1 MDVGAGLTLFGV
13 AAGSAKVIEKIL
25 GPTAEYI
32 GDNMRGWTEKGATNV
47 SKIFQKA
54 EEKLGDEINEEGAVP
69 PKVLKEILDSG
80 FFCDD
85 ELGQEYFGGVLASSR
100 TSVSRDDRGATYAAL
115 VSRMTTYQI
124 RAHYVLYHIAKR
136 VYDGCGAE
144 IWNFSDRE
152 QLQIFIPQESFLASF
167 EFTLE
172 EEPKVGSI
180 ITHIFFGL
188 QKEELV
194 DKGLSYGPQEL
205 IRSKFADAPSAGF
218 LFRPSGL
225 GIELFHWAYGMGD
238 VDMRSFLNPNI
249 IFSPQPEVLIPSN
262 AVATKPF
269 VASSQRG

>member
-100 TSVSRDDRGATYAAL
+100 TSVSRDDRGATYVAL
-115 VSRMTTYQI
+115 IGRMTTYQI
-124 RAHYVLYHIAKR
+124 RAHYVLYHIVKQ
-136 VYDGCGAE
+136 VYNGCGALMSTLDRHQLE
-144 IWNFSDRE
+144 IFVPFD
-152 QLQIFIPQESFLASF
+152 SFLASLDF
-167 EFTLE
+167 VPE
-172 EEPKVGSI
+172 EEQKTIPI
-180 ITHIFFGL
+180 ITHVFFGL
-188 QKEELV
+188 ARDELL
-194 DKGLSYGPQEL
+194 DTDFTYGPPEYMKSQ
-205 IRSKFADAPSAGF
+205 FAGASGAGI
-218 LFRPSGL
+218 LFRPSVL
-225 GIELFHWAYGMGD
+225 GVELFHWAHGMGD
-238 VDMRSFLNPNI
+238 IEVTSFFEKST
-249 IFSPQPEVLIPSN
+249 IFSPKPDVSIPTD
-262 AVATKPF
+262 AIATKQFVATP
-269 VASSQRG
+269 QLD